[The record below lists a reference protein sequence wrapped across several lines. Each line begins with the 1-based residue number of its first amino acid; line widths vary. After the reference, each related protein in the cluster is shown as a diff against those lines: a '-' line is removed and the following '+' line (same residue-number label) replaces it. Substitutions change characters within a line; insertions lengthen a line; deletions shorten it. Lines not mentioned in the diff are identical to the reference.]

1 MKHKTT
7 PLLTIVIPTYNREDF
22 LREAL
27 LSIQKQTLQDFE
39 IILFDN
45 ASAYEITKFQQEFFD
60 MEIKIIKHD
69 ENIGNQANF
78 EFILSYQYQTP
89 YVIIFHDDDTIH
101 PNYFEDALGVLEQ
114 HPNVRWI
121 DSLINYIKTPKNMSL
136 FLQKKNKTPVSFH
149 NKTEVADIF
158 MSNLPLGFSPVIYRR
173 EVFANT
179 KLNPTQ
185 FHKWCDRPFM
195 LDACDNQKV
204 AILHFPYVNYRL
216 HRSQDSAQSYREHIP
231 HMINFTEYLSSTGNK
246 KTAKLFATDNA
257 IRTAVQNSK
266 NIVDFFTILKL
277 FKDRKLFNVKHI
289 RPYSVYW
296 FFRLG
301 FGRIKNNLYKN

>member
-1 MKHKTT
+1 MDAIK
-7 PLLTIVIPTYNREDF
+7 LTVAIPTHD
-22 LREAL
+22 REAYL
-27 LSIQKQTLQDFE
+27 RQALESLQNQTEQSFKV
-39 IILFDN
+39 ILFDN
-45 ASAYEITKFQQEFFD
+45 ASPY
-60 MEIKIIKHD
+60 
-69 ENIGNQANF
+69 NINALISQFPSLSISLERNPINMGNQANF
-78 EFILSYQYQTP
+78 ERVMAYQFNTP
-89 YVIIFHDDDTIH
+89 YVMIFHDDDTIH

-121 DSLINYIKTPKNMSL
+121 DSLINYIKTPNNMSL
-136 FLQKKNKTPVSFH
+136 FLQKKNKMPVSFH

-195 LDACDNQKV
+195 LDACSNQKV

-216 HRSQDSAQSYREHIP
+216 HRFQDSAQSYREHIP

-266 NIVDFFTILKL
+266 DIVDFFTILKL